1 MNKNDI
7 LQQIV
12 KEGYKKVDIQTMKD
26 DSFNLKPYMKE
37 LNVFDARMKF
47 KLNSFM
53 TPTVKMNFQSDS
65 EFARELWT
73 CPGCSEPGDV
83 TGCSDTSCSAQAMRL
98 SGRTRICQQ
107 TRGLLLISSRL
118 SSKDRTVMKNKGCE

>member
-1 MNKNDI
+1 MATLPDSALAKEIYNVQTKLNLPGLAQECNEFLVKSGIIQIQNYSKVQWKTLVKTKIREMNKNDI

-47 KLNSFM
+47 KLNSYM

-65 EFARELWT
+65 VFRQSL
-73 CPGCSEPGDV
+73 P
-83 TGCSDTSCSAQAMRL
+83 
-98 SGRTRICQQ
+98 
-107 TRGLLLISSRL
+107 
-118 SSKDRTVMKNKGCE
+118 